1 MVRFTRAINVA
12 EKKKIGQQTSRTNFT
27 IHGTDMSLESKILCF
42 TEGKPTKR
50 KTVKLIRWLQN
61 KKLLKK
67 KIRCK
72 LCQNAMKL
80 KKKHNSTDVYR
91 WVCRHKSHRG
101 RKITKTIRT
110 GSVFENSKCSLISW
124 MKFFYRFSQ
133 GLRLRQVDMK
143 TDGIAKSSTTLSK
156 MAACARRVCRHAMK
170 RHETKT
176 GKCLGDEREF
186 VVIDESNF
194 RHKRKYGRGRIS
206 NSWRR
211 KNWVFGMLGVKGK
224 HRRPLLKLVKR
235 RSRNHLLPLVVKHVR
250 PGTVIISDEWRAYRG
265 ALTNLGYTHFTVNHS
280 RWFVDPVTGAH
291 TQQLERAWLTY
302 KSIIWRLRGN
312 RTEKLLKEHLAVI
325 EWTYWLETGIGK
337 DLLVVY

>member
-1 MVRFTRAINVA
+1 
-12 EKKKIGQQTSRTNFT
+12 
-27 IHGTDMSLESKILCF
+27 MSLESKILCL

-176 GKCLGDEREF
+176 GKRLGDEREF

-325 EWTYWLETGIGK
+325 EWTYWLGNRHRKGPLGRLLK
-337 DLLVVY
+337 DIRVTFP